1 MSKFIKA
8 ANALNMLQ
16 YSLDNSMVY
25 GVEPKSLHKVHL
37 HYETIQNLI
46 WCISEILEKP
56 EILELNYT
64 NYRGEN
70 SNRKLL
76 PINVWHGVSDFHKD
90 QGNQWFLKA
99 YDTEGQKIRD
109 FAIKDFG
116 EPIDSVVE

>member
-8 ANALNMLQ
+8 AIALHSLQ
-16 YSLDNSMVY
+16 DAMDCSTVY
-25 GVEPKSLHKVHL
+25 GVEPYSMHKIHL
-37 HYETIQNLI
+37 HYNGLQNIIESL
-46 WCISEILEKP
+46 SSILETP

-76 PINVWHGVSDFHKD
+76 PINVWHGVSDFHKE
-90 QGNQWFLKA
+90 QGEQWFLKA

-116 EPIDSVVE
+116 EPIDSVAE